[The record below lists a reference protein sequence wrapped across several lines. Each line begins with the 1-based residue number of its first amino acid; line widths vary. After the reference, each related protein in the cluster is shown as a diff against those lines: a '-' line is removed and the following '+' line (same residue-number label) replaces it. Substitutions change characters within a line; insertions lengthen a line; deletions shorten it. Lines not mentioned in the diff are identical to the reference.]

1 MTKTKTPS
9 EPEQQ
14 DPGTTLTDAD
24 GLHHRALD
32 ALRAGHFDLVEQVVA
47 DGDLDIS
54 NLLENLRVYQ
64 AELEIQN
71 DELRA
76 SEQQASTALA
86 RYTSLFTSLPMARLV
101 VDDYGLVL
109 EANPQARRLLAL
121 RDVRSHQ

>member
-32 ALRAGHFDLVEQVVA
+32 ALRAGRFDLVEQVVA